1 MKKFNYKLGSKN
13 NVRLKSTLAIILFT
27 LFGTQSIFAQDKN
40 ADEEIAKKLANP
52 VASLISA
59 PFQNNMDFGIGE
71 HDGARH
77 TMNVQPVVPI
87 KLSKDINLITRMVLP
102 VVHQDNVTG
111 YGNSE
116 SGLGDMVLSGFF
128 SPAKTKNGLIW
139 GIGPA
144 FLVPSATNKMLGT
157 GKFGLGPTFVALK
170 QQNAFTY
177 GFLVNQIWSVAGDV
191 ARADVNEFYFQ
202 PFATY
207 NWKSGAGASAMM
219 ELTQNWMDNSTT
231 IWITPSISGV
241 ASLGKQ
247 KVQLSAGPRFN
258 VAAPAAQKAKYGFRA
273 SITFIFPE

>member
-1 MKKFNYKLGSKN
+1 M
-13 NVRLKSTLAIILFT
+13 
-27 LFGTQSIFAQDKN
+27 AQEKHS
-40 ADEEIAKKLANP
+40 DEDLAKKLANP
-52 VASLISA
+52 VANLISA
-59 PFQNNMDFGIGE
+59 PFQSNMDFGIGE
-71 HDGARH
+71 HNGARH
-77 TMNVQPVVPI
+77 TINVQPVIPF
-87 KLSKDINLITRMVLP
+87 KLTEDINLITRMVLP
-102 VVHQDNVTG
+102 VVHQDNISG

-128 SPAKTKNGLIW
+128 SPSKTKNGLIW

-144 FLVPSATNKMLGT
+144 FLVPSATNHFLGT

-177 GFLVNQIWSVAGDV
+177 GFLVNQIWSVAGDQ
-191 ARADVNEFYFQ
+191 ARGDVNQFYFQ

-231 IWITPSISGV
+231 IWFTPSISGV

-273 SITFIFPE
+273 SVTFIFPK